1 MHPEISIRT
10 SKQAARGGSG
20 NLLILRF
27 TPRGLRRH
35 RLDAT
40 RSCRISA
47 STGSGNAFFA
57 RGGNSA
63 VEGQLAT
70 NHPHS
75 VDEREPVGIFARLQ
89 RCFMHQ
95 SPHGEVRQQEPV
107 KFLPHQVRRLAAQDD
122 LGSAQVGLQFI
133 QRSRSPR
140 GPRCQPRYQAPCVAS
155 TARGLTTS
163 SCSWRITSHPKRVRA
178 CEIPDLPVTLTVCA
192 GPSNYARP
200 SSKQRSTSRQETC
213 VNNAKA
219 IT

>member
-1 MHPEISIRT
+1 
-10 SKQAARGGSG
+10 
-20 NLLILRF
+20 
-27 TPRGLRRH
+27 
-35 RLDAT
+35 
-40 RSCRISA
+40 
-47 STGSGNAFFA
+47 
-57 RGGNSA
+57 
-63 VEGQLAT
+63 
-70 NHPHS
+70 
-75 VDEREPVGIFARLQ
+75 LQ